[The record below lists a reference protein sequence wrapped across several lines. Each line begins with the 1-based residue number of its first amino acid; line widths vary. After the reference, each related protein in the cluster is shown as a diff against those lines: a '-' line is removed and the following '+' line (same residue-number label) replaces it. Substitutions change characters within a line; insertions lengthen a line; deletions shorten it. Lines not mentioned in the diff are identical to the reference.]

1 MACNIYNNS
10 IENAIKPALGLE
22 VFHNFTL
29 LHDDLMDEAD
39 KRRNKPT
46 VHKVW
51 NANTAILSGDAM
63 LIAAYQLIGSTEHG
77 HLKQVLDL
85 FTQTAAEICG
95 GQQFDMEFESRMDV
109 SEEEYIEMI
118 RLKTAVLLACALKT
132 GALTRRCLTGRRR
145 QLICVWYQYRSSVS
159 TAR

>member
-1 MACNIYNNS
+1 
-10 IENAIKPALGLE
+10 
-22 VFHNFTL
+22 
-29 LHDDLMDEAD
+29 
-39 KRRNKPT
+39 
-46 VHKVW
+46 
-51 NANTAILSGDAM
+51 M

-118 RLKTAVLLACALKT
+118 RLKTAVLLACSLKT
-132 GALTRRCLTGRRR
+132 GALLGGASQQHPQRGVPTGQHFSGSRNRKIF
-145 QLICVWYQYRSSVS
+145 L
-159 TAR
+159 